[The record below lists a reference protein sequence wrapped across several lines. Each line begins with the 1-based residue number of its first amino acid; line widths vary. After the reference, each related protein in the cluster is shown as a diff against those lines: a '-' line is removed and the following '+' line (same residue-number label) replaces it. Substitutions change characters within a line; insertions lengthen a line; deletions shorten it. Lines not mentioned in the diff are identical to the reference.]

1 MKQIISALVM
11 LFISQISIAQDFL
24 TPVEALSGK
33 TLTQVTTVDGK
44 TIYGKITYYTLEARG
59 LGNFRIKD
67 SATDEV
73 VKFTPETVKTVRVK
87 MDFAN
92 RMETIEKTSMLKL
105 LSSKSKSKEVS
116 GREYITFNQV
126 TYPEKKDKILLL
138 QLLNP
143 DFSSKIQVYDHKVG
157 GKSSTSI
164 LGIETEL
171 NEAKSYIIVIDGVA
185 SFVEKKK
192 YKTDYFD
199 KLFASCPELMAMPEK
214 EVSFSDFAKHVSIFD
229 KCK

>member
-1 MKQIISALVM
+1 MKQLFSLLAF
-11 LFISQISIAQDFL
+11 LFIFHLTKAQEFL
-24 TPVEALSGK
+24 TPLE
-33 TLTQVTTVDGK
+33 TLTGKVQVTTVDGK
-44 TIYGKITYYTLEARG
+44 TVYGKLTSVSFEARG
-59 LGNFRIKD
+59 LGNFRVKD

-73 VKFTPETVKTVRVK
+73 IKFTPENVKTLQVK
-87 MDFAN
+87 MTFNN
-92 RMETIEKTSMLKL
+92 RMETIEKQSMFKL
-105 LSSKSKSKEVS
+105 LKSKGKEVS
-116 GREYITFNQV
+116 DREYITFNLV

-143 DFSSKIQVYDHKVG
+143 DFSSKIQVYEHKVG

-171 NEAKSYIIVIDGVA
+171 NEATSFIIVINGVS

-199 KLFASCPELMAMPEK
+199 KIFASCPELMAMPEK
-214 EVSFSDFAKHVSIFD
+214 EVSFSDFAKHVSIFE

>member
-1 MKQIISALVM
+1 MKQLFSLLAF
-11 LFISQISIAQDFL
+11 LFIFQLTKAQEFL
-24 TPVEALSGK
+24 TPLE
-33 TLTQVTTVDGK
+33 TLTGKVQVTTVDGK
-44 TIYGKITYYTLEARG
+44 TVYGKITSVSFEARG
-59 LGNFRIKD
+59 LGNFRVRD

-73 VKFTPETVKTVRVK
+73 IKFTPENVKTLQVK
-87 MDFAN
+87 MTFNN
-92 RMETIEKTSMLKL
+92 RMETIEKQSMFKL
-105 LSSKSKSKEVS
+105 LKSKGKEVS
-116 GREYITFNQV
+116 EREYITFNLV

-143 DFSSKIQVYDHKVG
+143 DFSSKIQVYEHKVG

-171 NEAKSYIIVIDGVA
+171 NEATSFIIVINGVS

-199 KLFASCPELMAMPEK
+199 KIFASCPELMAMPEK
-214 EVSFSDFAKHVSIFD
+214 EVSFSDFAKHVSIFE

>member
-1 MKQIISALVM
+1 MKQLFSLLAF
-11 LFISQISIAQDFL
+11 LFIFHLTKAQEFL
-24 TPVEALSGK
+24 TPLE
-33 TLTQVTTVDGK
+33 TLTGKVQVTPVDGK
-44 TIYGKITYYTLEARG
+44 TVYGKLTSVSFEARG
-59 LGNFRIKD
+59 LGNFRVKD

-73 VKFTPETVKTVRVK
+73 IKFTPENVKTLQVK
-87 MDFAN
+87 MTFNN
-92 RMETIEKTSMLKL
+92 RMETIEKQSMFKL
-105 LSSKSKSKEVS
+105 LKSKGKEVS
-116 GREYITFNQV
+116 EREYITFNLV

-143 DFSSKIQVYDHKVG
+143 DFSSKIQVYEHKVG

-171 NEAKSYIIVIDGVA
+171 NEATSFIIVINGVS

-199 KLFASCPELMAMPEK
+199 KIFASCPELMAMPEK
-214 EVSFSDFAKHVSIFD
+214 EVSFSDFAKHVSIFE

>member
-1 MKQIISALVM
+1 MKQLFSLLAF
-11 LFISQISIAQDFL
+11 LFIFQLTKAQEFL
-24 TPVEALSGK
+24 TPLE
-33 TLTQVTTVDGK
+33 TLTGKVQVTTVDGK
-44 TIYGKITYYTLEARG
+44 TVYGKLTSVSFEARG
-59 LGNFRIKD
+59 LGNFRVKD

-73 VKFTPETVKTVRVK
+73 IKFTPENVKTLQVK
-87 MDFAN
+87 MTFNN
-92 RMETIEKTSMLKL
+92 RMETIEKQSMFKL
-105 LSSKSKSKEVS
+105 LKSKGKEVS
-116 GREYITFNQV
+116 EREYITFNLV

-143 DFSSKIQVYDHKVG
+143 DFSSKIQVYEHKVG

-171 NEAKSYIIVIDGVA
+171 NEATSFIIVINGVS

-199 KLFASCPELMAMPEK
+199 KIFASCPELMAIPEK
-214 EVSFSDFAKHVSIFD
+214 EVSFSDFAKHVSIFE

>member
-1 MKQIISALVM
+1 MKQLFSLLAF
-11 LFISQISIAQDFL
+11 LFIFHITKAQEFL
-24 TPVEALSGK
+24 TPLE
-33 TLTQVTTVDGK
+33 TLTGKVQVTTVDGK
-44 TIYGKITYYTLEARG
+44 TVYGKLTSVSFEARG
-59 LGNFRIKD
+59 LGNFRVKD

-73 VKFTPETVKTVRVK
+73 IKFTPENVKTLQVK
-87 MDFAN
+87 MTFNN
-92 RMETIEKTSMLKL
+92 RMETIEKQSMFKL
-105 LSSKSKSKEVS
+105 LKSKGKEVS
-116 GREYITFNQV
+116 EREYITFNLV

-143 DFSSKIQVYDHKVG
+143 DFSSKIQVYEHKVG

-171 NEAKSYIIVIDGVA
+171 NEATSFIIVINGVS

-199 KLFASCPELMAMPEK
+199 KVFASCPELMAMPEK
-214 EVSFSDFAKHVSIFD
+214 EVKFSDFAKHVSIFE

>member
-1 MKQIISALVM
+1 MKQLFSLLAF
-11 LFISQISIAQDFL
+11 LFIFQLTKAQEFL
-24 TPVEALSGK
+24 TPLE
-33 TLTQVTTVDGK
+33 TLTGKVQVTTVEGK
-44 TIYGKITYYTLEARG
+44 TVYGKLTSVSFEARG
-59 LGNFRIKD
+59 LGNFRVKD

-73 VKFTPETVKTVRVK
+73 IKFTPENVKTLQVK
-87 MDFAN
+87 MTFNN
-92 RMETIEKTSMLKL
+92 RMETIEKQSMFKL
-105 LSSKSKSKEVS
+105 LKSKGKEVS
-116 GREYITFNQV
+116 EREYITFNLV

-143 DFSSKIQVYDHKVG
+143 DFSSKIQVYEHKVG

-171 NEAKSYIIVIDGVA
+171 NEATSFIIVINGVS

-199 KLFASCPELMAMPEK
+199 KIFASCPELMAMPEK
-214 EVSFSDFAKHVSIFD
+214 GVSFSDFAKHVSIFE

>member
-1 MKQIISALVM
+1 MKQLFSLLAF
-11 LFISQISIAQDFL
+11 LFIFQLTKAQEFL
-24 TPVEALSGK
+24 TPLE
-33 TLTQVTTVDGK
+33 TLTGKVQVTTVDGK
-44 TIYGKITYYTLEARG
+44 TVYGKLTSVSFEARG
-59 LGNFRIKD
+59 LGNFRVKD

-73 VKFTPETVKTVRVK
+73 IKFTPENVKTLQVK
-87 MDFAN
+87 MTFNN
-92 RMETIEKTSMLKL
+92 RMETIEKQSMFKL
-105 LSSKSKSKEVS
+105 LKSKGKEVS
-116 GREYITFNQV
+116 EREYITFNLV

-143 DFSSKIQVYDHKVG
+143 DFSSKIQVYEHKVG

-171 NEAKSYIIVIDGVA
+171 NEATSFIIVINGVS

-199 KLFASCPELMAMPEK
+199 KIFASCPELMAIPEK
-214 EVSFSDFAKHVSIFD
+214 GVSFSDFAKHVSIFE

>member
-1 MKQIISALVM
+1 MKQLFSLLAF
-11 LFISQISIAQDFL
+11 LFIFHLTKAQEFL
-24 TPVEALSGK
+24 TPLE
-33 TLTQVTTVDGK
+33 TLTGKVQVTTVDGK
-44 TIYGKITYYTLEARG
+44 TVYGKLTSVSFEARG
-59 LGNFRIKD
+59 LGNFRVKD

-73 VKFTPETVKTVRVK
+73 IKFTPENVKSLQVK
-87 MDFAN
+87 MTFSN
-92 RMETIEKTSMLKL
+92 RMETIEKQSMFKL
-105 LSSKSKSKEVS
+105 LKSKGKEVS
-116 GREYITFNQV
+116 DREYITFNLV

-143 DFSSKIQVYDHKVG
+143 DFSSKIQVYEHKVG

-171 NEAKSYIIVIDGVA
+171 NEATSFIIVINGVS

-199 KLFASCPELMAMPEK
+199 KIFASCPELMAMPEK
-214 EVSFSDFAKHVSIFD
+214 EVSFSDFAKHVSIFE

>member
-1 MKQIISALVM
+1 MKQLFSLLAF
-11 LFISQISIAQDFL
+11 LFIFHITKAQEFL
-24 TPVEALSGK
+24 TPLE
-33 TLTQVTTVDGK
+33 TLTGKVQVTTVDGK
-44 TIYGKITYYTLEARG
+44 TVYGKLTSVSFEARG
-59 LGNFRIKD
+59 LGNFRVKD

-73 VKFTPETVKTVRVK
+73 IKFTPENVKTLQVK
-87 MDFAN
+87 MTFNN
-92 RMETIEKTSMLKL
+92 RMETIEKQSMFKL
-105 LSSKSKSKEVS
+105 LKSKGKEVS
-116 GREYITFNQV
+116 EREYITFNLV

-143 DFSSKIQVYDHKVG
+143 DFSSKIQVYEHKVG

-171 NEAKSYIIVIDGVA
+171 NVATSFIIVINGVS

-199 KLFASCPELMAMPEK
+199 KVFASCPELMAMPEK
-214 EVSFSDFAKHVSIFD
+214 EVKFSDFAKHVSIFE

>member
-1 MKQIISALVM
+1 MKQLFSLLAF
-11 LFISQISIAQDFL
+11 LFIFHLTKAQEFL
-24 TPVEALSGK
+24 TPLE
-33 TLTQVTTVDGK
+33 TLTGKVQVTTVDGK
-44 TIYGKITYYTLEARG
+44 TVYGKLTSVSFEARG
-59 LGNFRIKD
+59 LGNFRVKD

-73 VKFTPETVKTVRVK
+73 IKFTPENVKTLQVK
-87 MDFAN
+87 MTFNN
-92 RMETIEKTSMLKL
+92 RMETIEKQSMFKL
-105 LSSKSKSKEVS
+105 LKSKGKEVS
-116 GREYITFNQV
+116 EREYITFNLV

-143 DFSSKIQVYDHKVG
+143 DFSSKIQVYEHKVG

-171 NEAKSYIIVIDGVA
+171 NEATSFIIVINGVS

-199 KLFASCPELMAMPEK
+199 KIFASCPELMAMPEK
-214 EVSFSDFAKHVSIFD
+214 EVSFSDFAKHVSIFE

>member
-1 MKQIISALVM
+1 MKQLFSLLAF
-11 LFISQISIAQDFL
+11 LFIFQLTKAQEFL
-24 TPVEALSGK
+24 TPLE
-33 TLTQVTTVDGK
+33 TLTGKVQVTTVDGK
-44 TIYGKITYYTLEARG
+44 TVYGKLTSVSFEARG
-59 LGNFRIKD
+59 LGNFRVKD

-73 VKFTPETVKTVRVK
+73 IKFTPENVKTLQVK
-87 MDFAN
+87 MTFNN
-92 RMETIEKTSMLKL
+92 RMETIEKQSMFKL
-105 LSSKSKSKEVS
+105 LKSKGKEVS
-116 GREYITFNQV
+116 EREYITFNLV

-143 DFSSKIQVYDHKVG
+143 DFSSKIQVYEHKVG

-171 NEAKSYIIVIDGVA
+171 NEATSFIIVINGVS

-199 KLFASCPELMAMPEK
+199 KIFASCPELMAMPEK
-214 EVSFSDFAKHVSIFD
+214 EVSFSDFAKHVSIFE

>member
-1 MKQIISALVM
+1 MKQLFSLLAF
-11 LFISQISIAQDFL
+11 LFIFQLTKAQEFL
-24 TPVEALSGK
+24 TPLE
-33 TLTQVTTVDGK
+33 TLTGKVQVTTVDGK
-44 TIYGKITYYTLEARG
+44 TVYGKLTSVSFEARG
-59 LGNFRIKD
+59 LGNFRVKD

-73 VKFTPETVKTVRVK
+73 IKFTPENVKTLQVK
-87 MDFAN
+87 MTFNN
-92 RMETIEKTSMLKL
+92 RMETIEKQSMFKL
-105 LSSKSKSKEVS
+105 LKSKGKEVS
-116 GREYITFNQV
+116 EREYITFNLV

-143 DFSSKIQVYDHKVG
+143 DFSSKIQVYEHKVG

-171 NEAKSYIIVIDGVA
+171 NEATSFIIVINGVS

-199 KLFASCPELMAMPEK
+199 KIFASCPELMAMPEK
-214 EVSFSDFAKHVSIFD
+214 GVSFSDFAKHVSIFE

>member
-1 MKQIISALVM
+1 MKQLFSLLAF
-11 LFISQISIAQDFL
+11 LFIFHITKAQEFL
-24 TPVEALSGK
+24 TPLE
-33 TLTQVTTVDGK
+33 TLTGKVQVTTVDGK
-44 TIYGKITYYTLEARG
+44 TVYGKLTSVSFEARG
-59 LGNFRIKD
+59 LGNFRVKD

-73 VKFTPETVKTVRVK
+73 IKFTPENVKTLQVK
-87 MDFAN
+87 MTFNN
-92 RMETIEKTSMLKL
+92 RMETIEKQSMFKL
-105 LSSKSKSKEVS
+105 LKSKGKEVS
-116 GREYITFNQV
+116 EREYITFNLV

-143 DFSSKIQVYDHKVG
+143 DFSSKIQVYEHKVG

-171 NEAKSYIIVIDGVA
+171 NEATSFIIVINGVS

-199 KLFASCPELMAMPEK
+199 KVFASCPELMAMPEK
-214 EVSFSDFAKHVSIFD
+214 EVRFSDFAKHVSIFE